1 MLSDTDSSDSDN
13 GIRFKTASTRN
24 KDDSYT
30 GSAPS
35 KTSAS
40 SSNGQRRSYDDYR
53 SSRDDR
59 SDVRDRR
66 SHNDQRHSRRSESR
80 ERKHRST
87 SRERHL
93 NSRRSSER
101 RSSRSRDQIRDT
113 DKKQPIHRSDHREV
127 SKPISSRSRSVEK
140 IIQVELEA
148 DKTLDKDKHK
158 AKKTKSKKHKRS
170 KRSSDNSKER
180 IKSLDV
186 DIETSTTIQ
195 AETVGPKLQDKIP
208 IEDLGTDTKSS
219 TEPRRCSISIEE
231 NSSNSICGPKLPPH
245 LKHSRSRSAE
255 RNPSSSSHRHRSREL
270 INGPSLPP
278 PSASSSTSSS
288 SHSTRRNEEELQARP
303 RTLGPAAPPP
313 QFRNHHHEPD
323 TAMSDISESED
334 DDLIGPLPDGVAHKS
349 EAHLELEKRA
359 LELKLAKFSE
369 NDALS
374 DLTVRD
380 EWMLELPEVRG
391 VTDMGLTARQ
401 FRTKERPDLSDRSGW
416 TDTPQERERKQQH
429 HPREPTAEEVRAT
442 KQKDAKAIFNS
453 KRDDEQEAAARK
465 HRKKHKR
472 DESLI
477 DIHVK
482 KLKKKK
488 QVTRKLAVFF
498 NESHKYMFFFSY
510 FQKEEDVQTTR
521 RPFSRDSDLK
531 VNRFDQAQKNAIL
544 KKAQLLDTRFSR
556 GETKYL

>member
-24 KDDSYT
+24 KDSNPR
-30 GSAPS
+30 SAPS
-35 KTSAS
+35 KTSTS

-59 SDVRDRR
+59 SDARDRR
-66 SHNDQRHSRRSESR
+66 SHNEQRHSRRSESR

-87 SRERHL
+87 SRERYM

-101 RSSRSRDQIRDT
+101 RSSRSRDRNRDT
-113 DKKQPIHRSDHREV
+113 DKKQPTHRSDHREAD
-127 SKPISSRSRSVEK
+127 KPMSSRSRSVEK
-140 IIQVELEA
+140 IISVELEA
-148 DKTLDKDKHK
+148 DKTLEKDKHK
-158 AKKTKSKKHKRS
+158 AKKAKSKKHKRS

-180 IKSLDV
+180 VKSLDV
-186 DIETSTTIQ
+186 EIIETSTTNTATQ
-195 AETVGPKLQDKIP
+195 AETVGPKLPEKITNV
-208 IEDLGTDTKSS
+208 DLGTEKSS
-219 TEPRRCSISIEE
+219 LPSSTDARRRSISIEE
-231 NSSNSICGPKLPPH
+231 NSNNSICGPKLPPH

-255 RNPSSSSHRHRSREL
+255 RKPSTPSSSSHRHRSREL

-278 PSASSSTSSS
+278 PSASPSTSSSTSS
-288 SHSTRRNEEELQARP
+288 HIIRRNEEELQSKP

-313 QFRNHHHEPD
+313 QFHNHHHHHVEPD

-369 NDALS
+369 HDALS

-429 HPREPTAEEVRAT
+429 HPREPTADEVRAT

-477 DIHVK
+477 DMHVK

-488 QVTRKLAVFF
+488 QVCVV
-498 NESHKYMFFFSY
+498 E
-510 FQKEEDVQTTR
+510 
-521 RPFSRDSDLK
+521 
-531 VNRFDQAQKNAIL
+531 
-544 KKAQLLDTRFSR
+544 
-556 GETKYL
+556 